1 MDAKIHIIPDS
12 DNKKKRLLPVFYPS
26 IMNVHPDLETMSAD
40 SPYRQSII
48 F

>member
-1 MDAKIHIIPDS
+1 MTI
-12 DNKKKRLLPVFYPS
+12 KKSVFCLFIYPS

-40 SPYRQSII
+40 LPYRQSII